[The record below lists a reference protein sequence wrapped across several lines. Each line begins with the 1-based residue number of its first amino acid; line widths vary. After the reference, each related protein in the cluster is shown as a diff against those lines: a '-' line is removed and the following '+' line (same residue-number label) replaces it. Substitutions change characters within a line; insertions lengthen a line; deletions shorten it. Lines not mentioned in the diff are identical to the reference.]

1 MPQAIDLKKGGLIL
15 LDGDPYS
22 IVDKTVQTP
31 TARGGATYV
40 KIKAKN
46 LRTKLM
52 RQESFKAP
60 DRVEE
65 PNFEVKSC
73 QYLYNENGENYVFM
87 LNDDSYEQ
95 VLLTYDMIEY
105 ELQFLRENEDCRV
118 MLLDGAPI
126 GIQVPDTVILRV
138 VECEPAIKGDTV
150 TAATK
155 RAKLETGLEVQVPL
169 FIEQD
174 TLLVIDTKE
183 GRYLKRA

>member
-15 LDGDPYS
+15 LDGDPYT

-46 LRTKLM
+46 IRTKLM

-60 DRVEE
+60 DRVDE
-65 PNFEVKSC
+65 PNFEVQPC

-87 LNDDSYEQ
+87 NNETYEQ
-95 VLLTYDMIEY
+95 FYLMKEVIEY
-105 ELQFLRENEDCRV
+105 ELQFIKENDDCRV
-118 MLLDGAPI
+118 MLHDGEPI
-126 GIQVPDTVILRV
+126 GIQIPDTVSLRV

-155 RAKLETGLEVQVPL
+155 RARLETGLEVQVPL

-174 TLLVIDTKE
+174 TVLIIDTKE

>member
-15 LDGDPYS
+15 LDGDPYT

-46 LRTKLM
+46 IRTKQL

-60 DRVEE
+60 DRVDE
-65 PNFEVKSC
+65 PNFEVQPC
-73 QYLYNENGENYVFM
+73 QYLYNENGENYIFMNNDTYEQFM
-87 LNDDSYEQ
+87 LQKEA
-95 VLLTYDMIEY
+95 IEY
-105 ELQFLRENEDCRV
+105 ELQFIKENDDCRV
-118 MLLDGAPI
+118 MLHDGEPI
-126 GIQVPDTVILRV
+126 GIQIPDTVTLKV

-155 RAKLETGLEVQVPL
+155 KARLETGLEVAVPL

-174 TLLVIDTKE
+174 TVLVIDTKE